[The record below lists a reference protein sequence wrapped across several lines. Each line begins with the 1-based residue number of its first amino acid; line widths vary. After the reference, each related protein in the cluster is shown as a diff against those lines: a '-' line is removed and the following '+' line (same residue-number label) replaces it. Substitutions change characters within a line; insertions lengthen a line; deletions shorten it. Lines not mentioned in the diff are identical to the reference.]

1 MGLKSITKT
10 TRKKKTRAPR
20 IKVNKSAIPQWEGW
34 EEWSGEQFH
43 RHKRAASDWYYQSF
57 KPADL
62 QPHLFQWML
71 DGKEYTKND
80 VSALKAL
87 PGHRIS
93 SVICINAK
101 LLLDGMPNYN
111 KKEDEYWQSLAGTMG
126 ETKPVT
132 EWMTKN
138 IKILIEEGS
147 SIVKEKKVEEKA
159 NANVYVPTIQERIR
173 DQAYKQAEALEEW
186 LEGWLVDPKSFDPKG
201 FDFKKHFQEFGVTQ
215 AHARKLKGFY
225 ETALDDFKELDRYP
239 TAGQLK
245 KMDEHTQ
252 DMWAQLKEGYGH
264 FKKADIKNYTIAIE
278 ELVVALDFVI
288 DSAKVNRKPRKAT
301 PKSATKLVE
310 KLKYCKSYDKYKV
323 ASILPDQIIKANELW
338 VFNIKTRKLGKYV
351 AKNIDPK
358 GMGRDGTGL
367 SVKGTT
373 IIGFDE
379 TKSIQKTL
387 RKPDDQIKE
396 FKGLGKVKLRTFIED
411 IKTIDTKL
419 NGRCNPDTLL
429 LKAN

>member
-1 MGLKSITKT
+1 MGLKSIKT
-10 TRKKKTRAPR
+10 TRKKKARAPR
-20 IKVNKSAIPQWEGW
+20 IKVNKNAIPQWDGW
-34 EEWSGEQFH
+34 EEWDGEKFH
-43 RHKRAASDWYYQSF
+43 RFKRASSDWYYQSF
-57 KPADL
+57 KASDL

-71 DGKEYTKND
+71 DSKDYTKAD

-87 PGHRIS
+87 PGWRLSAIL
-93 SVICINAK
+93 CINAK

-111 KKEDEYWQSLAGTMG
+111 KKEDDYWQSLAGTTG
-126 ETKPVT
+126 TTKPVT
-132 EWMTKN
+132 EWMTKQ
-138 IKILIEEGS
+138 IKQLIEEGS
-147 SIVKEKKVEEKA
+147 SVVKEKKVEEKKKS
-159 NANVYVPTIQERIR
+159 NVYVPTIQERIR
-173 DQAYKQAEALEEW
+173 EQAYMQSEALEEW

-201 FDFKKHFQEFGVTQ
+201 FDFKKHFQSMNVTQ
-215 AHARKLKGFY
+215 AHARKLKTFY
-225 ETALDDFKELDRYP
+225 ENALDDFKELDRYP

-245 KMDEHTQ
+245 KMDETTQ

-278 ELVVALDFVI
+278 SLMAALDFVI
-288 DSAKVNRKPRKAT
+288 DSAKINRKPRKAK

-310 KLKYCKSYDKYKV
+310 KLKFCKAYDKYKV

-338 VFNIKTRKLGKYV
+338 VFNTKTRKIGKYI
-351 AKNIDPK
+351 AKNIDPQ
-358 GMGRDGTGL
+358 GQQREGTGL

-387 RKPDDQIKE
+387 RKPDDQLKE
-396 FKGLGKVKLRTFIED
+396 FKAAGKVKLRTFLDE
-411 IKTIDTKL
+411 IKTTDTKL

-429 LKAN
+429 LKVN